1 MDKAPESC
9 YTPVSLMLKNR
20 ALTLV
25 AAACLL
31 AAGCTPP
38 KYVSYRA
45 VNGDFTAAVPWG
57 WQVITDQE
65 GDGTAFAHVN
75 FVGPFDPSFY
85 LGVPSM
91 SVRWYRNFWP
101 RMMRDGRL
109 ESYASADDF
118 IKRTLNEIYGP
129 EYEFKTPLKDIDL
142 RQSGLKARLFV
153 VLSRIP
159 VPAATRNGVEVDEEA
174 GITYNVRQHAYV
186 VVPMGEGFYVLTY
199 PATRGGYNKYDE
211 NFNQLVSSFL
221 PITRGPGGRKIRLP
235 GPGKSG
241 SAVDN

>member
-1 MDKAPESC
+1 MDKAAESC
-9 YTPVSLMLKNR
+9 YTPVSPKMKNR
-20 ALTLV
+20 ALGLV
-25 AAACLL
+25 AAACFL
-31 AAGCTPP
+31 AAGCNPP

-45 VNGDFTAAVPWG
+45 LNRDFTVAVPWG
-57 WQVITDQE
+57 WQVVTDQE

-75 FVGPFDPSFY
+75 FVGPYDPHFY

-101 RMMRDGRL
+101 RKMRDGRL
-109 ESYASADDF
+109 EMYANPDDF
-118 IKRTLNEIYGP
+118 IARTLAEVYGP
-129 EYEFKTPLKDIDL
+129 AYEMKTPVKDIDL

-153 VLSRIP
+153 VLSRAP
-159 VPAATRNGVEVDEEA
+159 VPGTTRNGVEVDDET
-174 GITYNVRQHAYV
+174 GVTYNVRQHAYV

-199 PATRGGYNKYDE
+199 PATRGGYNMYDE

-221 PITRGPGGRKIRLP
+221 PVTRGPGGRKVRLP

-241 SAVDN
+241 SAVDG

>member
-1 MDKAPESC
+1 MDKASESC
-9 YTPVSLMLKNR
+9 YTPVSLKMKKRL
-20 ALTLV
+20 LTFL
-25 AAACLL
+25 AAAGVM

-38 KYVSYRA
+38 KYVSYKA
-45 VNGDFTAAVPWG
+45 INGDFSASVPWG
-57 WQVITDQE
+57 WQVVTDQE

-75 FVGPFDPSFY
+75 FVGPYDPSFY

-101 RMMRDGRL
+101 RKMRDGRL
-109 ESYASADDF
+109 EMYSGPEDF
-118 IKRTLNEIYGP
+118 IKRTLAEVYGP
-129 EYEFKTPLKDIDL
+129 EYELKTPLKDIDL

-153 VLSRIP
+153 VLSRVP
-159 VPAATRNGVEVDEEA
+159 VAGTARNGVEVDEEA
-174 GITYNVRQHAYV
+174 GVTYNVRQHAYV

-221 PITRGPGGRKIRLP
+221 PATRGPRGRKVRLP

-241 SAVDN
+241 SAVDG